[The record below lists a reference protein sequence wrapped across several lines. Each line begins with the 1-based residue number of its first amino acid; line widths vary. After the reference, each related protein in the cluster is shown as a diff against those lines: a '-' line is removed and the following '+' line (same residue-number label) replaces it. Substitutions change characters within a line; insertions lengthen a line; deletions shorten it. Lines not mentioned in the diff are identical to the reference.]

1 MAGDEYSYT
10 GVIRTFQR
18 LFVNGEDS
26 AIQTIIKN
34 SNKNVNASADTSTN
48 VNTDVNEKAVTADLV
63 LRYAAD
69 VLLKKLWKWDGG
81 IEW

>member
-34 SNKNVNASADTSTN
+34 SNKNVNASADTSAN
-48 VNTDVNEKAVTADLV
+48 VNTDANEKEEFVPGEGEYITH
-63 LRYAAD
+63 
-69 VLLKKLWKWDGG
+69 K
-81 IEW
+81 